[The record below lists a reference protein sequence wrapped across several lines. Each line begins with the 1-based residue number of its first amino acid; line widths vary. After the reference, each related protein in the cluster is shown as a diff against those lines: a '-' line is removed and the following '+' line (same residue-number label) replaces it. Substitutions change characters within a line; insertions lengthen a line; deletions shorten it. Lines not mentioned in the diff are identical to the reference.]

1 MTASQSWWQLIQES
15 LQQQNWP
22 VAEGALRRLLQDN
35 PDHQELLDLLG
46 YALLMQGRFVESEA
60 QLRRAMAQSAKS
72 FWTPHKLGD
81 ALRGQQRMQE
91 AVECYEQA
99 LSWGS
104 DSPLTVRNL
113 LQVLDGLSTERA
125 LCRLKQLV
133 GEGGTAWEEGAI
145 EAALQSP
152 SPDLAFL
159 LCQLG
164 SRHEDVRA
172 KAYMQ
177 ALSELD
183 LIALQSLLDGGNGTF
198 SCALR
203 QRLAGLLMPIWSSAE
218 TPGLEDVIRLREEG
232 HLELSLERIDQRL

>member
-1 MTASQSWWQLIQES
+1 MNASQSWWQLVQEA

-22 VAEGALRRLLQDN
+22 VAEGALRRLLQDS
-35 PDHQELLDLLG
+35 PDHLELLDLLG
-46 YALLMQGRFVESEA
+46 YALLMQGCFAESEA
-60 QLRRAMAQSAKS
+60 QLRKAMARSAQS

-125 LCRLKQLV
+125 LCRLAGLAD
-133 GEGGTAWEEGAI
+133 EGGSTWQEGAI

-152 SPDLAFL
+152 SPQLAFS

-164 SRHEDVRA
+164 CVHGDVRA

-183 LIALQSLLDGGNGTF
+183 LIGLQGLLEVGNDSFSFALQ
-198 SCALR
+198 
-203 QRLAGLLMPIWSSAE
+203 QRLSSLMEPVCLPVRVPLLQEVVALKGGGFAE
-218 TPGLEDVIRLREEG
+218 HSCEKFD
-232 HLELSLERIDQRL
+232 